1 MPETVASQVD
11 GAALPG
17 VEGMHLRRIEFD
29 GGPSVCGFEGCVSC
43 ARPRLGCTGTPHHP
57 GALLKRVGD
66 TRIVYANG
74 ARMSSCRRPGLLA

>member
-1 MPETVASQVD
+1 
-11 GAALPG
+11 
-17 VEGMHLRRIEFD
+17 MHLRRIEFD

-43 ARPRLGCTGTPHHP
+43 ARPRRGRLHGHTEVGCTGTPHHP

-74 ARMSSCRRPGLLA
+74 TRMVELP